1 MKKVL
6 IADDSL
12 LFQKIIRMNF
22 AIKNDLELVYVASY
36 KEAEEVLRIDS
47 NFFAAVVCIVLPDA
61 LNGEVVDLSLSYN
74 VPTLVLTSS
83 FEREIRNKMSMKPI
97 IDYVSKNTQNDIA
110 YAVELI
116 HTLLYFE
123 NKKVLLVIEDD
134 YERNIITSYFSNL
147 LLKPIY
153 APNAN
158 IAIEILNADND
169 IDIIVT
175 DYKMSEMGGLKLVQK
190 IRSKFTREQK
200 IIFSILSTSDNEV
213 IPLFLKYG
221 VNEIITKPLA
231 KEEFNARVL
240 KELDFKKKIEEV
252 KSINKT
258 IEQYVIT
265 STTDEKGIIK
275 HVSDAFCEI
284 SGYRREELIG
294 QPQNIV
300 RHPDMPSEI
309 FRGLW
314 QTIKSGKKW
323 CGVVKNRK
331 KDGGYYWVNA
341 HIEPV
346 FNAEGSISGYR
357 AVRQDITA
365 EKEVEEK
372 SRLLEETKQK
382 ITDSIKFSSLIQ
394 HALLPQNDV
403 ISEYFSDFFV
413 LWDPKDVVGGDI
425 YQFLNRE
432 DDCLVFVIDCT
443 GHGVPG
449 AFMTMVTKT
458 VIQSI
463 VDDSNFN
470 NPALI
475 MRQLSKNIKT
485 TLKQDNPDSKND
497 AGFDGGILYFNK
509 KEKKILYAGAK
520 TPLFYVQQGELKVFK
535 GDRESVGYKKSN
547 TDFEFTNFSID
558 ITDDL
563 YFYLTTDGFIDQNGG
578 EDGFPFGKKKLQKLI
593 EKNYTKSFS
602 EQQEIFHKYLLDHQG
617 KHERDDDVTFFAFS
631 IAERSHKKVNHFFE
645 YNGLLTQNILGNIEE
660 ELEKN
665 HQNIF
670 GMTRKKEKLFTVI
683 YELGQ
688 NVIKYG
694 VQEDD
699 CDISEQPY
707 ISISYD
713 NSSDLFDIICANKVS
728 NKSVE
733 TIKSRIDEV
742 NSLNHEEIK
751 IKYKEL
757 IRSRKYA
764 HENGAGVGFF
774 EFAKRSDKKIIY
786 NFDFVDSENSYYTI
800 VISI

>member
-12 LFQKIIRMNF
+12 LFQKIIGLNF
-22 AIKNDLELVYVASY
+22 ASRNELELVNASSY
-36 KEAEEVLRIDS
+36 KETKEILEADS
-47 NFFAAVVCIVLPDA
+47 DFFAAIVCIVLPDA
-61 LNGEVVDLSLSYN
+61 LNGEVVDLSLSYEI
-74 VPTLVLTSS
+74 PTLVLTST
-83 FEREIRNKMSMKPI
+83 FDKDIRESMSIKPI
-97 IDYVSKNTQNDIA
+97 IDYVSKNTRNDIA

-123 NKKVLLVIEDD
+123 NKKVLLVTENDD
-134 YERNIITSYFSNL
+134 EQNTMTSYFSNL
-147 LLKPIY
+147 LLKPIH
-153 APNAN
+153 AQNAQN
-158 IAIEILNADND
+158 ALDILNQQED
-169 IDIIVT
+169 IDIIIT
-175 DYKMSEMGGLKLVQK
+175 DYKMSDMDGLKLVQK

-200 IIFSILSTSDNEV
+200 IIFSILSPLDKSV

-252 KSINKT
+252 KSINKL

-265 STTDEKGIIK
+265 STTDEKGIIRQ
-275 HVSDAFCEI
+275 VSDAFSEV
-284 SGYRREELIG
+284 SGYTKQELIG
-294 QPQNIV
+294 QPQNMV
-300 RHPDMPSEI
+300 RHPDMPSSVFKE
-309 FRGLW
+309 LW
-314 QTIKSGKKW
+314 QTIQSGKKW
-323 CGVVKNRK
+323 KGVVKNRK
-331 KDGGYYWVNA
+331 KDGGHYWVNA
-341 HIEPV
+341 HIEPI
-346 FNAEGSISGYR
+346 FNAEGSITGYH

-394 HALLPQNDV
+394 HALLPQNEV
-403 ISEYFSDFFV
+403 INEYFSDFFV
-413 LWDPKDVVGGDI
+413 FWDPKDVVGGDI

-463 VDDSNFN
+463 VDESNFN

-475 MRQLSKNIKT
+475 MQQLSKNIKT

-520 TPLFYVQQGELKVFK
+520 TPLFYIQQGELKVFK

-558 ITDDL
+558 IDSDS

-578 EDGFPFGKKKLQKLI
+578 EDGFPLGKKKLQKLI
-593 EKNYTKSFS
+593 EKNYKKTFP

-617 KHERDDDVTFFAFS
+617 KYERDDDVTFFAFS
-631 IAERSHKKVNHFFE
+631 VAEASHKKVNHFFE
-645 YNGLLTQNILGNIEE
+645 YNGLVTQNILGQIEE
-660 ELEKN
+660 DLEIN
-665 HQNIF
+665 HQDIF
-670 GMTRKKEKLFTVI
+670 GMTRKKEKLYTVL

-688 NVIKYG
+688 NIIKYG
-694 VQEDD
+694 VQEEDS
-699 CDISEQPY
+699 DISEQPY

-713 NSSDLFDIICANKVS
+713 NNSDLFDIICANKVS
-728 NKSVE
+728 NKAVE

-742 NSLNHEEIK
+742 NSLNQEEIK
-751 IKYKEL
+751 SKYKEL
-757 IRSRKYA
+757 RKSQKYA
-764 HENGAGVGFF
+764 HENGAGIGFF

-786 NFDFVDSENSYYTI
+786 NFDFISSENSYYTI